1 MGTRRRIVWKRKSL
15 GPGPIADSRSTP
27 GLGSQVRV
35 RRSYEEIGIAAGPEI
50 GGLIVLKRDR
60 RTFQEQHGDVRR
72 GQQVERFS
80 GGGGP
85 HQFVSDLTSTRH
97 VQCFLVLVGQ
107 TLYDSFPDAAA
118 EHCRDAMA
126 QGRFQQLGCGL
137 SGGVWNL
144 YRPAGECP
152 C

>member
-1 MGTRRRIVWKRKSL
+1 MSAV
-15 GPGPIADSRSTP
+15 ASRS
-27 GLGSQVRV
+27 SVFRVAVVRI
-35 RRSYEEIGIAAGPEI
+35 SS
-50 GGLIVLKRDR
+50 L
-60 RTFQEQHGDVRR
+60 
-72 GQQVERFS
+72 
-80 GGGGP
+80 
-85 HQFVSDLTSTRH
+85 SDLTSTRH